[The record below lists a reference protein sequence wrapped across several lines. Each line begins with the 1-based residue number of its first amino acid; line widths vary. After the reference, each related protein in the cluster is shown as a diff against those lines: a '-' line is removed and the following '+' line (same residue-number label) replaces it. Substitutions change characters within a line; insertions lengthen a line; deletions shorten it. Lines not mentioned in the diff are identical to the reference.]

1 MCRTLFLVIVSH
13 CLLKLTMYFPV
24 SRVLFL
30 FMFCTSMN
38 IFWLLVVSSGRAW
51 PFSADSLH
59 FWNPSCFHAAVW
71 WQSQSLCLLGEWC
84 KAHLLAQAD
93 RKKAAF
99 KEGLWVAC
107 FFQSVREFF
116 RCCPEFFNVHVWRVN
131 LQKQH
136 EWSFPTGSSSEVLLW
151 LFSPCIQAFSSRFRT
166 QRKIFQRKLSHSFS
180 FKHISDACSF
190 TCFRLVTFLQIFSLF
205 L

>member
-1 MCRTLFLVIVSH
+1 MRHTLFPVIVNH

-24 SRVLFL
+24 SQVLFL

-38 IFWLLVVSSGRAW
+38 VFWLLVVSSGRAW

-59 FWNPSCFHAAVW
+59 FWNLSCFHATVC
-71 WQSQSLCLLGEWC
+71 WQSQSLCLLEEWC
-84 KAHLLAQAD
+84 KAHLLAQAG

-107 FFQSVREFF
+107 FFQRLQ
-116 RCCPEFFNVHVWRVN
+116 CPC
-131 LQKQH
+131 L
-136 EWSFPTGSSSEVLLW
+136 TSESPEAIWVVISYWQQLSAVLLW
-151 LFSPCIQAFSSRFRT
+151 LFSPCIQAFRSRFCTQRYFKESSVTTLVLDISVTLVPSRFR
-166 QRKIFQRKLSHSFS
+166 
-180 FKHISDACSF
+180 
-190 TCFRLVTFLQIFSLF
+190 LVNFLQIFFLF